1 MQMDDFKLPKI
12 YDADG
17 DISQQWFVY
26 YHFKNPETNKWERF
40 RIFVSKKHKTKS
52 ARYGQ
57 ANEIKA
63 EIKRKLLSGYNP
75 FETVSPG
82 ISLQKALDFAVD
94 YKLSVTGKRTA
105 FTYRSVAKLFL
116 EWAKKKD
123 LKDKLV
129 KDCSRKIFQK
139 YLDDC
144 LTIEKV
150 SKRTYNNRLRSLKT
164 LFNVLL
170 EREYVDFN
178 PILGIK
184 LIKVNEPGITAYTPA
199 ELATITGILPT
210 YNYQLYVIS
219 QLIFYCFLRPAELVR
234 LQFKDVMW
242 DNQMIQ
248 VPGNKSKNGKT
259 ESIVIPNQLFENL
272 KDWNLDYP
280 SDWYLFGKM
289 LNPGP
294 EMISPN
300 RISDWWRLFK
310 KKYNFTKNIYDLK
323 HTGNGMA
330 FDLDLNARDIQL
342 QNRHYSLDQ
351 TQQYLN
357 KFRRKA
363 SEKFVKTF
371 KGY

>member
-1 MQMDDFKLPKI
+1 MDDFKLPRI
-12 YDADG
+12 FDADS
-17 DISQQWFVY
+17 DLNQRWFVY
-26 YHFKNPETNKWERF
+26 YYYKNPDTGKFQRF
-40 RIFVSKKHKTKS
+40 RVFISSKYQTKT
-52 ARYGQ
+52 ARYTH

-63 EIKRKLLSGYNP
+63 EIKRKLLSGFNP
-75 FETVSPG
+75 FSSRTLGV
-82 ISLQKALDFAVD
+82 SLQKALDFAVD

-116 EWAKKKD
+116 EWAETKEIN
-123 LKDKLV
+123 DKPV
-129 KDCSRKIFQK
+129 KDCSRKHIQK

-144 LTIEKV
+144 LIVEKV
-150 SKRTYNNRLRSLKT
+150 SNRTHNNRLRSLKT

-184 LIKVNEPGITAYTPA
+184 LIKVNEPGITAYTPE
-199 ELATITGILPT
+199 ELATITGILPA

-242 DNQMIQ
+242 DNQMIL

-259 ESIVIPNQLFENL
+259 ETIVIPDQLFENL
-272 KDWNLDYP
+272 KDWNRDYP

-294 EMISPN
+294 EKISPN

-310 KKYNFTKNIYDLK
+310 KKYNFTKNIYDMK

-330 FDLDLNARDIQL
+330 FDQDLNARDIQL

-363 SEKFVKTF
+363 SDKFVKTF